1 MTHNKVDFFIVGAAR
16 SGTTTLWQWL
26 KGHSDIFLPETK
38 EPHYF
43 CFKDKGLQY
52 FGNELDPHYKE
63 LITVSEKD
71 YLHLY
76 NKCKPHQLN
85 GDASPGYL
93 YFPGTAANIKQH
105 NPSAKIICIL
115 RNPCDRAFS
124 QFIFHVQ
131 AGFEDVCD
139 FQTALNNEEAR
150 ISKGWWWGHHYL
162 KAGNYVSQ
170 WQEYCD
176 EFDESQRLLL
186 FYDDLVSSPKAT
198 YEKICDFLNIVPS
211 TSANVN
217 LHVNGTSDLVSVPL
231 NLKIH
236 RLLTHGVTS
245 NKHLMNWLPKWFSQK
260 IKQFII
266 AINKQPKPEMTSS
279 SRNFMANYY
288 RPELERLSSLTGV
301 DLSNWFKNSNNLKMP
316 PNQQASRKFR

>member
-1 MTHNKVDFFIVGAAR
+1 MTNKKVDFFIVGAAR

-26 KGHSDIFLPETK
+26 KEHPGIFLPETK
-38 EPHYF
+38 EPHHF
-43 CFKDKGLQY
+43 CFKDKGLPY

-71 YLHLY
+71 YQHLY
-76 NKCKPHQLN
+76 DNCKPRQPS

-93 YFPGTAANIKQH
+93 YFPGTAASIKHH
-105 NPSAKIICIL
+105 NPAAKIICIL

-139 FQTALNNEEAR
+139 FETALNNEKIR

-162 KAGNYVSQ
+162 EAGNYVSQ

-176 EFDESQRLLL
+176 AFGESQRLLL
-186 FYDDLVSSPKAT
+186 LYDDLVSSPKAT
-198 YEKICDFLNIVPS
+198 YEKICAFLDITPS
-211 TSANVN
+211 PTANLD
-217 LHVNGTSDLVSVPL
+217 LHVNGTSELVSVPL
-231 NLKIH
+231 NLTLH
-236 RLLTHGVTS
+236 RLLTHGLTS
-245 NKHLMNWLPKWFSQK
+245 NKNLLNWLPKWLSQK

-266 AINKQPKPEMTSS
+266 AINKQPKPEMTSTCRS
-279 SRNFMANYY
+279 LMANHY
-288 RPELERLSSLTGV
+288 RPELERLSRLTGI
-301 DLSNWFKNSNNLKMP
+301 DLSNWMQSSNNLKLP
-316 PNQQASRKFR
+316 AVQPASRKFQ